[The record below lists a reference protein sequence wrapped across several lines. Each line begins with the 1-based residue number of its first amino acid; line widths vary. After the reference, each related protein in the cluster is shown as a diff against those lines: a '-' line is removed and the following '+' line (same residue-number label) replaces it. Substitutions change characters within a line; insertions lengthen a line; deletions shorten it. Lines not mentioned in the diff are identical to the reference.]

1 MSRIIGGAGK
11 GRRLKTAAGD
21 ATRPTG
27 ARVRQSLFDILAP
40 RIPECR
46 FLDAFAGNGGVGLE
60 ALSRGA
66 ARVVLVD
73 QSAAA
78 VGAAREN
85 ARALAHAGGEVQ
97 VFRQEVLVALAAL
110 ADEGRQFDVVFLDPP
125 YESHL
130 YEPLIELS
138 GERLLAAGGV
148 VVAEHFHKRSLPE
161 RIGALIRTRQKR
173 VGDHC
178 LSFYSRGA
186 GPEPPGTDGAASAG
200 DERDTE

>member
-11 GRRLKTAAGD
+11 GRRLKTAAGV

-40 RIPECR
+40 RLPQCR
-46 FLDAFAGNGGVGLE
+46 FLDAFAGSGGVGLE

-66 ARVVLVD
+66 SRVVLVD
-73 QSAAA
+73 RSAAA
-78 VGAAREN
+78 VEAAREN

-97 VFRQEVLVALAAL
+97 VFRQEALMALAAL
-110 ADEGRQFDVVFLDPP
+110 ADEGRRFDVVFLDPP
-125 YESHL
+125 YESDL
-130 YEPLIELS
+130 YEAFIELS

-148 VVAEHFHKRSLPE
+148 VVAQHFHKRALPE

-178 LSFYSRGA
+178 LSFYSRG
-186 GPEPPGTDGAASAG
+186 GEPEPPGTDGPASAG
-200 DERDTE
+200 GERDTE

>member
-1 MSRIIGGAGK
+1 VSRIIGGAGK

-40 RIPECR
+40 RIRECR

-66 ARVVLVD
+66 LRVVLVD
-73 QSAAA
+73 RSAAA

-97 VFRQEVLVALAAL
+97 VFRQEAHIALAAL

-125 YESHL
+125 YASDL
-130 YEPLIELS
+130 YEPLLELS